1 MGAGAS
7 QRRAPGGAALLASLA
22 LLSAAVL
29 AYEVTLVHVFSI
41 IHWSHFAAL
50 VIGLALL
57 GFGASGSVVTVARRR
72 RLAGRERSAY
82 VIAVALAALTFGP
95 AYRLAAT
102 IPFDAFELIA
112 VPRQFLY
119 LGVTWIVLGVPF
131 FFAGAAV
138 ALSFLI
144 APERIGRVYAANLA
158 GSGAGSL
165 LGLALVAWL
174 PAARL
179 PAAVGIV
186 AGISLLPILAWHG
199 SRLARWVLV
208 PAVMAGTL
216 AFLPPPPVPM
226 SSYKEESLALE
237 LPEARV
243 TARRAGPL
251 GRLDVVAAPA
261 LRYLPGTSLALD
273 RPVPP
278 RPVLYLNGEP
288 LGPRTLA
295 ADTALLRQTTGGSA
309 FAIGGDPASNVL
321 VLGLGGGS
329 AIHLARASG
338 ADTITVVDHD
348 RRIDPLL
355 APETL
360 GPEVHRVAMSA
371 RAFLHATD
379 RRYDRILVAEM
390 GSLHGAAG
398 GMAAAGASYLFTV
411 QGMADLWEALDPDG
425 ILAITRWAI
434 QPPREIPRLLATVRT
449 VLDGEGVA
457 AGPRVALL
465 RSWGAVTL
473 LVSRRPFAPAE
484 VARLRGWA
492 EARSFDIAWTPGVPE
507 AAANRFNIL
516 EPDWYRA
523 AAEGLLGPRPGRFL
537 QQYPF
542 EVDPVT
548 DEAPFYF
555 HFLPL
560 DRLLELWR
568 TGGRLALPYFEWG
581 LVAQVLILVQAIPIA
596 AALILLPLLFLPRNG
611 GLPSPRTPLPGR
623 PGEGGGSLFLYFAL
637 LGLAF
642 MLLEVSSIQ
651 RLVLFL
657 ADPVYATA
665 VVLAAFLVFAGL
677 GSLVSHRLANT
688 SRPLSPWFPFL
699 AIAVLAPLTYVGG
712 LALWEMFAATP
723 LPMRMALA
731 LGLLAPVAFLMGM
744 PFPLGLQRVA
754 DRRPDWIPWCWGVN
768 GFLSVIGAAAA
779 PLVALGAGFRGVV
792 LIAGGLY
799 LLAGW
804 VFQRL

>member
-1 MGAGAS
+1 M
-7 QRRAPGGAALLASLA
+7 
-22 LLSAAVL
+22 AVL
-29 AYEVTLVHVFSI
+29 AYEVALVHLFSI

-57 GFGASGSVVTVARRR
+57 GFGASGSALAVARRR
-72 RLAGRERSAY
+72 GGGLAGRERPAF
-82 VIAVALAALTFGP
+82 VIAVALAALTFDP
-95 AYRLAAT
+95 AYRLAAM

-119 LGVTWIVLGVPF
+119 LGVTWIVLGTPF
-131 FFAGAAV
+131 FLAGAAV
-138 ALSFLI
+138 ALAFLI

-158 GSGAGSL
+158 GSGIGSL

-179 PAAVGIV
+179 PTAVGIV
-186 AGISLLPILAWHG
+186 AGIGLLPLLVWHG
-199 SRLARWVLV
+199 SGFARWVLV
-208 PAVMAGTL
+208 PAAIAGAL

-226 SSYKEESLALE
+226 SPYKEESLALE

-243 TARRAGPL
+243 TARRDGPL

-288 LGPRTLA
+288 LGPRALA
-295 ADTALLRQTTGGSA
+295 ADTALLRQTTGASA
-309 FAIGGDPASNVL
+309 FAIVGEPASEIL

-329 AIHLARASG
+329 AIYLARASG
-338 ADTITVVDHD
+338 ADSITVVDPD
-348 RRIDPLL
+348 RRVDPLL

-360 GPEVHRVAMSA
+360 GPDVRRVAMGA

-379 RRYDRILVAEM
+379 RRYGRIVVAEI

-398 GMAAAGASYLFTV
+398 GMGAAGASYLLTV
-411 QGMADLWEALDPDG
+411 QGMADMWEALDPDG

-434 QPPREIPRLLATVRT
+434 QPPREIPRLLATIRD
-449 VLDGEGVA
+449 VLDAEGVA
-457 AGPRVALL
+457 AGPRIALL
-465 RSWGAVTL
+465 RSWGTVTL
-473 LVSRRPFAPAE
+473 LVSRRPFAPGE
-484 VARLRGWA
+484 VARLRAWA
-492 EARSFDIAWTPGVPE
+492 EARFFDIAWAPGVPE
-507 AAANRFNIL
+507 VAANRYNIL
-516 EPDWYRA
+516 EPDWYWA
-523 AAEGLLGPRPGRFL
+523 AAEGLLGPRPEDFLGR
-537 QQYPF
+537 YPF

-581 LVAQVLILVQAIPIA
+581 LVAQVLVLVQAIPIA
-596 AALILLPLLFLPRNG
+596 ALLILLPLVFLPRAGRAVVTRNARTRSLGNG
-611 GLPSPRTPLPGR
+611 RGPP
-623 PGEGGGSLFLYFAL
+623 FLYFAL

-657 ADPVYATA
+657 GDPVYAA
-665 VVLAAFLVFAGL
+665 AIVLAAFLVFAGL
-677 GSLVSHRLANT
+677 GSLSARRLVT
-688 SRPLSPWFPFL
+688 PDRLRSPWLPFL
-699 AIAVLAPLTYVGG
+699 AIAVLAPLTYLGG
-712 LALWEMFAATP
+712 QALWEMFAAVP
-723 LPMRMALA
+723 LSTRMALA
-731 LGLLAPVAFLMGM
+731 IGLLAPLALCMGM

-754 DRRPDWIPWCWGVN
+754 DGRPDLIPWCWGVN

-779 PLVALGAGFRGVV
+779 PLVALAIGFRGV
-792 LIAGGLY
+792 LLLAAALY

-804 VFQRL
+804 VFSRL